1 MAPLNTKP
9 KKRYGTFV
17 SQKSP
22 EVLKKAQKTRLIYMY
37 LSTLCFALLLFLP
50 QEWAEKAKDVLALQT
65 AFVIIVIA
73 LIVITVMASY
83 GASRG
88 CNITKPISERYKPR
102 AGFENATFATVEWK
116 MYLHYVLAA
125 WEIAMLIYGFG
136 LWGLLS
142 ALLSAGGAALATL
155 SRIVSFKAMRDELVY
170 SPPPE
175 EIIPEKEDP
184 ETVKEENKK
193 EQEQYTQKENSEN

>member
-1 MAPLNTKP
+1 MANLDTKP

-17 SQKSP
+17 SQKSS
-22 EVLKKAQKTRLIYMY
+22 ETLKKAQKTRLAYMY
-37 LSTLCFALLLFLP
+37 LSTFCFAMLLFLP

-65 AFVIIVIA
+65 AFVIIVTA

-83 GASRG
+83 GAGRG
-88 CNITKPISERYKPR
+88 CNITKPISEKYKPR
-102 AGFENATFATVEWK
+102 SGFENATFAAIEWK

-136 LWGLLS
+136 LWGLLCT
-142 ALLSAGGAALATL
+142 LLSAGSATLATL
-155 SRIVSFKAMRDELVY
+155 SRMVSFKALKDELVY

-175 EIIPEKEDP
+175 ETIPEEESP
-184 ETVKEENKK
+184 ETAREEN
-193 EQEQYTQKENSEN
+193 TQKE